1 MSGLQLFK
9 LQIKDGSEY
18 YMYAFCSVDTY
29 LEFLN
34 TELFYQQ
41 NL

>member
-9 LQIKDGSEY
+9 IQKRDGSGY
-18 YMYAFCSVDTY
+18 FIYAFCSVDTY
-29 LEFLN
+29 LESLN